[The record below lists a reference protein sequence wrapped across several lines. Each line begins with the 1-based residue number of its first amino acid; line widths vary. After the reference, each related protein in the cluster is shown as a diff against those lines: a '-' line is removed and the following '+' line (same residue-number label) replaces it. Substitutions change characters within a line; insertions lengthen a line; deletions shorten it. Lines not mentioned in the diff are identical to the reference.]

1 MEQRDFLEKEAIRT
15 PEKELEVRAVFAENA
30 ALKEENAELKE
41 RLAYLEKV
49 VYGQRSEKTEVVLE
63 GAEQVPMFDE
73 AEQESDVN
81 PKTLQTTEVKSHK
94 RVKRTRDELN
104 PDLPVEEVFH
114 EVEDKTCDKCGSEM
128 TVIGKEKIRDELV
141 YVPARLF
148 LRRHVAEVVKCTSC
162 GMDEARDA
170 ELPDIEKCNIRTA
183 EVPAPMIP
191 HSFVSPEL
199 LAHIVYEKYC
209 NAMPLYRLEKD
220 FAAKGANI
228 SRTTM
233 ANWIIMASQLWVKPV
248 WEQMH
253 RNW

>member
-1 MEQRDFLEKEAIRT
+1 MKTTDFMSVFDTIEVSKNSRRDSMEQRDFLEKEAIRT

-104 PDLPVEEVFH
+104 RDLPVEEVFH
-114 EVEDKTCDKCGSEM
+114 EVEDKTCDK
-128 TVIGKEKIRDELV
+128 
-141 YVPARLF
+141 
-148 LRRHVAEVVKCTSC
+148 
-162 GMDEARDA
+162 
-170 ELPDIEKCNIRTA
+170 
-183 EVPAPMIP
+183 
-191 HSFVSPEL
+191 
-199 LAHIVYEKYC
+199 
-209 NAMPLYRLEKD
+209 
-220 FAAKGANI
+220 
-228 SRTTM
+228 
-233 ANWIIMASQLWVKPV
+233 
-248 WEQMH
+248 
-253 RNW
+253 